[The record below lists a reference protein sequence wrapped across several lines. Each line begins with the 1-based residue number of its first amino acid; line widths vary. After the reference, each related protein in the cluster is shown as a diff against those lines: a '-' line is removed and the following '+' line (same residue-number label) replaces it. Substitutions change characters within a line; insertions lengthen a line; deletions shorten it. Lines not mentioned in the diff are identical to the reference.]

1 MSPFLKQR
9 ESDVQA
15 MKEFSIKIYDDKKG
29 WPKRGMRASGRCVD
43 EAISI
48 VKERKGIPKD
58 EHVLVVYRVLT

>member
-1 MSPFLKQR
+1 M
-9 ESDVQA
+9 QA